1 MQSHHQTKLP
11 ISDFYELFIALLA
24 VISVILTLMEF
35 TGSVPASHEPYAVI
49 NNVILIIFTIDYF
62 TRLILSREK
71 WQFVKHHIF
80 DLLAIV
86 PFNQVFSF
94 FRLSRLFQ
102 VGRIFHVVR
111 VLKLARLARFFQL
124 TRLIGLIGKL
134 NHYAKKFLHTNGLIY
149 WFYISGAIIIM
160 SAAMYAYSERVSFAT
175 SLWWAV
181 VTVTTV
187 GYGDI
192 SPTTIVG
199 KLSAVLL
206 MLIGIGF
213 ISMLTSS
220 ITTYFTRDSDKVT
233 QADNSDKLD
242 QLLRENS
249 AMRAEIK
256 QLRQEVH
263 ATNKNGQ

>member
-62 TRLILSREK
+62 TRLILSHEK

-111 VLKLARLARFFQL
+111 VLKLARLAWLFDY
-124 TRLIGLIGKL
+124 TRLHGSIGKL
-134 NHYAKKFLHTNGLIY
+134 NYYTQKFLCTNCVNP
-149 WFYISGAIIIM
+149 WF
-160 SAAMYAYSERVSFAT
+160 F
-175 SLWWAV
+175 
-181 VTVTTV
+181 
-187 GYGDI
+187 
-192 SPTTIVG
+192 
-199 KLSAVLL
+199 
-206 MLIGIGF
+206 
-213 ISMLTSS
+213 
-220 ITTYFTRDSDKVT
+220 
-233 QADNSDKLD
+233 
-242 QLLRENS
+242 
-249 AMRAEIK
+249 
-256 QLRQEVH
+256 
-263 ATNKNGQ
+263 

>member
-134 NHYAKKFLHTNGLIY
+134 NHYAKKIFAHEWVDLMVLHFRGDHYHVGCDVCLLRAGQ
-149 WFYISGAIIIM
+149 F
-160 SAAMYAYSERVSFAT
+160 RHF
-175 SLWWAV
+175 AV
-181 VTVTTV
+181 VGGGHRHDRGV
-187 GYGDI
+187 
-192 SPTTIVG
+192 
-199 KLSAVLL
+199 
-206 MLIGIGF
+206 
-213 ISMLTSS
+213 
-220 ITTYFTRDSDKVT
+220 R
-233 QADNSDKLD
+233 
-242 QLLRENS
+242 
-249 AMRAEIK
+249 
-256 QLRQEVH
+256 
-263 ATNKNGQ
+263 